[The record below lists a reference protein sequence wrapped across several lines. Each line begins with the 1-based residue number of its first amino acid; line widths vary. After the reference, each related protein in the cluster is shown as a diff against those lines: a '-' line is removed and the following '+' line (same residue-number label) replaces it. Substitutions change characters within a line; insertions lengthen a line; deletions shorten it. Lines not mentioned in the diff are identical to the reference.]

1 MEIIHEDIIGERFP
15 ELFNIEFNLYRVPFR
30 INHQRNMIR
39 KCHNKA
45 LKTKKVCIKEIERG
59 EMEFK
64 VAGVL

>member
-1 MEIIHEDIIGERFP
+1 
-15 ELFNIEFNLYRVPFR
+15 
-30 INHQRNMIR
+30 MIR